1 MLSIYNIYIS
11 SENATSS
18 ESGEKYVQIKHH
30 WGKQSPKLFQTNMSV
45 DFNVREQ
52 QGSKYSMEESTS
64 WMAWEGVN
72 IQLIF

>member
-45 DFNVREQ
+45 DFNMREQ
-52 QGSKYSMEESTS
+52 QG
-64 WMAWEGVN
+64 
-72 IQLIF
+72 IFQ